1 MDVLQRCSEP
11 NAKGSPFH
19 LKVHRTPQ
27 RQPEFAKLYL
37 ASAHRFP
44 DNAGLDQPGVSM
56 IR

>member
-44 DNAGLDQPGVSM
+44 DNAGSINRVFP
-56 IR
+56 